1 LTFANHLYYFDSR
14 NNHTRGR
21 RRSWTLHRAQA
32 SFNMAVVGFDAIIR
46 VALGSM
52 STAVAELAFL
62 LQFPNGGRI
71 TAQSVSRKNMWQA
84 VVGIG
89 QRSLQEALRSFPIPS
104 FR

>member
-1 LTFANHLYYFDSR
+1 
-14 NNHTRGR
+14 
-21 RRSWTLHRAQA
+21 
-32 SFNMAVVGFDAIIR
+32 
-46 VALGSM
+46 M